1 MMQDK
6 TIIRND
12 ADAKALEKAIKEDP
26 DAVTV
31 FIGPCLAKRR
41 EGMDDEFVDYV
52 LSVEEIG
59 AFLIAKEVDVSKA
72 TAEPGAV
79 VPSATG
85 RGFAASGG
93 VAEAVRVRLKHP
105 EKLRAAVINGLTGN
119 GMKQLA
125 HFGKINAGTL
135 PYTEQSPNLIEV
147 MACEGGCI
155 AGPSVI
161 TNPKVAAAQLKKYVE
176 AGLET
181 PAT

>member
-1 MMQDK
+1 MA
-6 TIIRND
+6 R
-12 ADAKALEKAIKEDP
+12 KADP

-52 LSVEEIG
+52 LSVEDIG
-59 AFLIAKEVDVSKA
+59 AFLIAKDVDVAKVAAAPDA
-72 TAEPGAV
+72 T
-79 VPSATG
+79 VPSASG

-93 VAEAVRVRLKHP
+93 VAEAVRIRLKHP

-125 HFGKINAGTL
+125 NFGKMNAGTL
-135 PYTEQSPNLIEV
+135 PYTDQSPNLVEV

-161 TNPKVAAAQLKKYVE
+161 TNPKVASIQLKKYVE
-176 AGLET
+176 AGLAD
-181 PAT
+181 PKN